1 MTLEELPAWVSEQA
15 EIHADR
21 LNELLDSCLIALAIA
36 QRKAGLR
43 AVISQV
49 QAGGFVN
56 VTVTDAE
63 LKVAS
68 PYAQM
73 QETSRELRKRLLF
86 ARLRPTVE
94 TDAEARGQHV
104 AGLVGRP
111 RRLDGIASAISLYDH
126 RARMLLVFGTAATF
140 FG

>member
-1 MTLEELPAWVSEQA
+1 MTVEELPAWMTEQA

-21 LNELLDSCLIALAIA
+21 LNELLDSCLTALAIV
-36 QRKAGLR
+36 QRKTGLR
-43 AVISQV
+43 AVISRV

-73 QETSRELRKRLLF
+73 QETSRKLKRVNAIVLR
-86 ARLRPTVE
+86 
-94 TDAEARGQHV
+94 
-104 AGLVGRP
+104 
-111 RRLDGIASAISLYDH
+111 S
-126 RARMLLVFGTAATF
+126 TAANDE
-140 FG
+140 